1 MQQSRTLALLLA
13 GFILAA
19 LLGSPA
25 AKAGQLAATPV
36 LPEPIQPPAREASS
50 SMTTLALDVSQA
62 IVRTRGGA
70 VYVAMPLIGGT
81 GWAVSPRLGE
91 REDGV
96 AAGKVG
102 AADEKGKPQAKAKQ
116 AQPSRVPELDPSHA
130 KEYKPEKAPLAV
142 VCADD
147 VNVREKPDL
156 KSKSL
161 ATLKEGDRV
170 YLVSISGPWYYIS
183 VPSKKVKGFVFGTF
197 LAQLKEI
204 VITGDSVNMRA
215 EPNTKAKVVA
225 KVGKG
230 ARFVRLG
237 EEGKFYRIISPT
249 KGIEGWVSKD
259 YCKVVQAELPRYKVA
274 ASEVNFRKTP
284 NVDADI
290 IAQLGTGVE
299 VKSLGRDEK
308 WSLVVH
314 DGKQGWIYSE
324 YLVPVQQ
331 YHAEAPRGIGEKLVS
346 RGMDL
351 RGVRYSWGGESPS
364 GFDCSGFVYYLLHD
378 QFGMKNL
385 PRRAS
390 EQYYQMGAAVDKED
404 LRPGDLV
411 FFTTY
416 KKGPSHVGVYI
427 GDGNFVHA
435 SSAGGKVQVNSL
447 SESYYKRRLIGARR
461 ITEDDLKKYGSK

>member
-13 GFILAA
+13 GFILAS

-25 AKAGQLAATPV
+25 AKAGQPADSPRV
-36 LPEPIQPPAREASS
+36 PEPAQPPARESATAV
-50 SMTTLALDVSQA
+50 TTLALDVSQA
-62 IVRTRGGA
+62 VVSARSGG
-70 VYVAMPLIGGT
+70 VYVAIPLEDGS
-81 GWAVSPRLGE
+81 GWIVSPRLGE
-91 REDGV
+91 RKDGISSQR
-96 AAGKVG
+96 VG
-102 AADEKGKPQAKAKQ
+102 AADDKGKPQNKQ
-116 AQPSRVPELDPSHA
+116 AQPGRVPELDPSHA

-170 YLVSISGPWYYIS
+170 YLVSISGPWYYVSI
-183 VPSKKVKGFVFGTF
+183 PAKKIKGFVFGSF
-197 LAQLKEI
+197 LAQLKEV
-204 VITGDSVNMRA
+204 VITGDNVNMRA

-237 EEGKFYRIISPT
+237 EEGKFHRIISPT

-259 YCKVVQAELPRYKVA
+259 YCKVVQAEMPRYKVA
-274 ASEVNFRKTP
+274 ADEVNFRKTP

-290 IAQLGTGVE
+290 ITQLNTGAE
-299 VKSLGRDEK
+299 VKALGRDEK

-314 DGKQGWIYSE
+314 EGKQGWIYSE

-331 YHAEAPRGIGEKLVS
+331 FHAEAPRGIGEKLVS
-346 RGMDL
+346 RGMGL

-364 GFDCSGFVYYLLHD
+364 GFDCSGFVYYLLRS
-378 QFGMKNL
+378 QFGMSNL

-390 EQYYQMGAAVDKED
+390 EQYYQMGAEVDKED
-404 LRPGDLV
+404 LRAGDLV

-416 KKGPSHVGVYI
+416 KQGPSHVGVYL

-447 SESYYKRRLIGARR
+447 SEGYYKRRFIGARR